1 MRPGGLPSRRK
12 SEEQSRQSYQ
22 PRFKRLV
29 KISTIISALKYKRE
43 RLQSKIEEAGYDFC
57 MTLLNDRAEVEE
69 SIVSANGQ
77 LTRLQEGIARAER
90 PVVSLDEGLTE
101 KDGLL
106 LETLERIAGKE
117 IEVQFQL

>member
-1 MRPGGLPSRRK
+1 VSGYNRKLKRPGT
-12 SEEQSRQSYQ
+12 
-22 PRFKRLV
+22 
-29 KISTIISALKYKRE
+29 IS
-43 RLQSKIEEAGYDFC
+43 D